1 MDNLI
6 ISTTVQDEIDLLL
19 SLTQTVMELNLRGG
33 IANSLDA
40 KLAVAVKALED
51 VNENN
56 DVAAINSLEAF
67 INVVQAQSGNQ
78 IPEAD
83 ADAVIAEALDIIA
96 LLSGS

>member
-1 MDNLI
+1 
-6 ISTTVQDEIDLLL
+6 
-19 SLTQTVMELNLRGG
+19 MELNLRGG